1 MTMRLDFISFL
12 EIFRAT
18 RSMVQLREYFIFQ
31 RKVVR
36 RPSPSSS
43 CSPSSRRCVCAN
55 CTFVVFSLAFG
66 RLCCWWC
73 GGVVFFLWRD
83 ARTAHSGVCLK
94 CVFRREAASREKC
107 GVRLLE
113 LGGVDVAHHTTHPV
127 ASELLHRLA
136 LRLEID
142 GLFLVLELFSRLGAL
157 PPASCPLPARLQHRR
172 PRPRRRRKQR
182 LRMPEHPRRSP
193 RHGLCR

>member
-1 MTMRLDFISFL
+1 MLDDALVIRRRPRDCPQMLVIGDAGREYTQCNSMTMRLDFISFL

-73 GGVVFFLWRD
+73 GGVVFFFVERRANGALRCLFE
-83 ARTAHSGVCLK
+83 VCVLT
-94 CVFRREAASREKC
+94 R
-107 GVRLLE
+107 
-113 LGGVDVAHHTTHPV
+113 GGV
-127 ASELLHRLA
+127 E
-136 LRLEID
+136 
-142 GLFLVLELFSRLGAL
+142 G
-157 PPASCPLPARLQHRR
+157 
-172 PRPRRRRKQR
+172 K
-182 LRMPEHPRRSP
+182 MWRSP
-193 RHGLCR
+193 T

>member
-1 MTMRLDFISFL
+1 MLDDALVIRRRPRDCPQMLVIGDAGREYTQCNSMTMRLDFISFL

-73 GGVVFFLWRD
+73 GGVVIFLWRD

-142 GLFLVLELFSRLGAL
+142 GLFLVLELSLI
-157 PPASCPLPARLQHRR
+157 HI
-172 PRPRRRRKQR
+172 
-182 LRMPEHPRRSP
+182 
-193 RHGLCR
+193 